1 MSGSSSGEGVVTVAG
16 GPSHQRGWMTWTGRA
31 MSALPVLSM
40 LVSGFLKLAHA
51 QVQID
56 GWEKLQFPIGTMVPI
71 GLIELVCVLLYLIP
85 RTAVLGAILM
95 SAYLTA
101 AFCSH
106 LRIGDFVGIGPL
118 LQAVFTW
125 GGLYLRDA
133 EIRSLLPVR
142 RKAA

>member
-1 MSGSSSGEGVVTVAG
+1 MSM
-16 GPSHQRGWMTWTGRA
+16 PQIRWMTWVGRA

-40 LVSGFLKLAHA
+40 LISGVLKLAHA

-56 GWEKLQFPIGTMVPI
+56 GWEKLGFPLNTMTPI
-71 GLIELVCVLLYLIP
+71 GLIELTCVLVYLIP
-85 RTAVLGAILM
+85 RTVVLGAILM

-106 LRIGDFVGIGPL
+106 LRVGDPVGIGPL

-125 GGLYLRDA
+125 GGLYLRDR
-133 EIRSLLPVR
+133 EIRSLLPIR
-142 RKAA
+142 RRAAAP